1 MDSLDQQLVHALF
14 VDGRAPF
21 SRIAEVL
28 GVADQTVARRYQRLC
43 EAGALRVHGRLN
55 AARLGQVEW
64 MVRLQC
70 APRASLAIAEALA
83 KRADTHWVRLASG
96 GTEVVCTVQAA
107 SEQARD
113 ALLLEKLPAT
123 RSVTMISAHCL
134 LHIYRGGPSMWPGV
148 TSALTSEQ
156 VAELE
161 HAAERESGAR
171 AESAK
176 QEPVRLDEDDRI
188 LAAELARDG
197 RATFAALASATGRHE
212 ASVRRRLARLRETG
226 ALYFD
231 VDIDDRLLGYRS
243 SALLWI
249 RVEPSRLVAVGQA
262 LAGHPEVA
270 FAAATTG
277 PSNLLASVIAADG
290 HALYLYLADRLGS
303 LPGIGEIETA
313 PIQRTVK
320 RAGAGILGPRS

>member
-1 MDSLDQQLVHALF
+1 MDSLDRQLVHALF

-28 GVADQTVARRYQRLC
+28 GVSDQTVARRYQRLS
-43 EAGALRVHGRLN
+43 EAGAMHVLGRLD
-55 AARLGQVEW
+55 AGRLGQVDW

-83 KRADTHWVRLASG
+83 RREDTHWVRLASG

-107 SEQARD
+107 NEQARD

-123 RSVTMISAHCL
+123 RSITAISAHCL
-134 LHIYRGGPSMWPGV
+134 LHLYRGGQTRWPGV
-148 TSALTSEQ
+148 TSALTSAQ
-156 VAELE
+156 
-161 HAAERESGAR
+161 
-171 AESAK
+171 
-176 QEPVRLDEDDRI
+176 
-188 LAAELARDG
+188 AAELGSATELGPRAETPPAEPEPMDLDESDRALVDELTRDG
-197 RATFAALASATGRHE
+197 RATFATLAAATGRHE
-212 ASVRRRLARLRETG
+212 AAVRRRLARLCQTG

-231 VDIDDRLLGYRS
+231 VDIDNRLLGYHS

-262 LAGHPEVA
+262 LASHPEIA

-277 PSNLLASVIAADG
+277 PSNLLASVIAVDG
-290 HALYLYLADRLGS
+290 HALYLYLAERLGS
-303 LPGIGEIETA
+303 LPGIVEIETA

-320 RAGAGILGPRS
+320 RAGTGVLPGP